1 MRQCRYR
8 ACRRAFV
15 PAKPHY
21 WFCCF
26 EHRQLHGAENDYRGY
41 RRSGDQSYDRG
52 WNDAYRSKPP
62 GQPAM
67 PPGIWKVLAVL
78 VHPDRGDRAPDG
90 IKQLSHEAMI
100 WLLDHRPS
108 EVERS

>member
-1 MRQCRYR
+1 
-8 ACRRAFV
+8 
-15 PAKPHY
+15 
-21 WFCCF
+21 
-26 EHRQLHGAENDYRGY
+26 
-41 RRSGDQSYDRG
+41 
-52 WNDAYRSKPP
+52 
-62 GQPAM
+62 M
-67 PPGIWKVLAVL
+67 PPGIWKALAVL